1 MIYIFIVYIGRLI
14 YLERILDIANGD
26 TKKGLSFRII
36 SWDGSNG
43 YSPGLGICIKMFKD
57 GRRFFVRAY
66 GVAQCSPNGVYY
78 DRNKKT
84 LSSFRMPQYD
94 PELPNRYAYYY
105 FRQGGKAPECVS
117 SRSLEGV
124 YGQLTS
130 GGNGDQSGDYK
141 DKQSWIIEPVPY
153 VLQICMRISWNE
165 YTHIAR
171 V

>member
-1 MIYIFIVYIGRLI
+1 MLQVVSVSSSEHMELPNAARTECIMI
-14 YLERILDIANGD
+14 E
-26 TKKGLSFRII
+26 TKTKH
-36 SWDGSNG
+36 
-43 YSPGLGICIKMFKD
+43 
-57 GRRFFVRAY
+57 
-66 GVAQCSPNGVYY
+66 
-78 DRNKKT
+78 
-84 LSSFRMPQYD
+84 SSFRMPQYD

-153 VLQICMRISWNE
+153 VRYKYACAYPGMNTR
-165 YTHIAR
+165 T
-171 V
+171 